1 MSKKKQKCYIYMRVS
16 TAMQVEGYSLEAQKE
31 RLNKFADFQN
41 LEVVREYCDAGKSGK
56 NITGRPEFAQMLQ
69 DVADDRDGV
78 DYILVFKLSRFGRN
92 AADVLNSLQYIQDFG
107 VNLICVEDGIDS
119 SKDSGKLTITVLSAV
134 AEIERENILVQTME
148 GRKQKAREG
157 KWNGGQAPFGYELD
171 TENSTLIVV
180 PEEAEIVRII
190 FDKFVHSDMGAD
202 SIANYLNQHGYSNKR
217 VREHKV
223 SHFARGLIRG
233 ILDNPVYIGKIAYG
247 KSATEKVK
255 GTRDQY
261 RRVVQDD
268 YLIADG
274 NHEAIIDNDTW
285 EAAQKKRKETGVKWN
300 KTHSLEHEHIL
311 SGLLKCPICGTGM
324 AGTVRRRKNK
334 KTGDYKDDFYYRCLH
349 RKKID
354 EEHFCNFRLSL
365 NQDEINKAV
374 EEVILRM
381 TSSPGYSEAIAKKLV
396 EKVDVSALEN
406 EKEQYRAQLRQA
418 IGAKNKLTAMLDKLD
433 VEDKHYDRKYQDMQD
448 RLDNLYDKI
457 SEIEDAIADIEE
469 KIAGVYGEQIT
480 AEYLYQVLKNFDKI
494 YYEMTDLEK
503 KEFMRNFIDA
513 IEILP
518 ERTESG
524 RILKHIDLRFPIYY
538 EGSEGDRI
546 RLLNE
551 LNVETVV
558 KLSLKK
564 DTPKIE
570 LTMEPDEESNYTPEE
585 KATYSKIKEYVK
597 DKYGVNVHTSYI
609 AQVKRM
615 CGLDMGENYNKSKK
629 ENPEVKQCP
638 QEKVEYI
645 KDALRYYGLI

>member
-1 MSKKKQKCYIYMRVS
+1 M
-16 TAMQVEGYSLEAQKE
+16 
-31 RLNKFADFQN
+31 
-41 LEVVREYCDAGKSGK
+41 
-56 NITGRPEFAQMLQ
+56 
-69 DVADDRDGV
+69 
-78 DYILVFKLSRFGRN
+78 
-92 AADVLNSLQYIQDFG
+92 
-107 VNLICVEDGIDS
+107 
-119 SKDSGKLTITVLSAV
+119 
-134 AEIERENILVQTME
+134 
-148 GRKQKAREG
+148 
-157 KWNGGQAPFGYELD
+157 
-171 TENSTLIVV
+171 
-180 PEEAEIVRII
+180 
-190 FDKFVHSDMGAD
+190 
-202 SIANYLNQHGYSNKR
+202 
-217 VREHKV
+217 
-223 SHFARGLIRG
+223 
-233 ILDNPVYIGKIAYG
+233 
-247 KSATEKVK
+247 
-255 GTRDQY
+255 
-261 RRVVQDD
+261 
-268 YLIADG
+268 IADG
-274 NHEAIIDNDTW
+274 NHEAIIDNGTW
-285 EAAQKKRKETGVKWN
+285 ESAQKKRKETGVKWN

-381 TSSPGYSEAIAKKLV
+381 TSSPGYSEAIAKKLG
-396 EKVDVSALEN
+396 EKMDVSALEN

-538 EGSEGDRI
+538 EGSEGNQI

-558 KLSLKK
+558 LLSQLRQK
-564 DTPKIE
+564 
-570 LTMEPDEESNYTPEE
+570 PD
-585 KATYSKIKEYVK
+585 
-597 DKYGVNVHTSYI
+597 D
-609 AQVKRM
+609 
-615 CGLDMGENYNKSKK
+615 
-629 ENPEVKQCP
+629 
-638 QEKVEYI
+638 
-645 KDALRYYGLI
+645 